1 MTASVRSDV
10 PIDSHRRLADLD
22 GPARWPLLGNLPQL
36 EIPRLHEQLE
46 AWAHRFGPLYRL
58 RMGTRDVL
66 VVARADLI
74 ATVLRDRPDGWRRMR
89 TMADAIREIG
99 GHGVFS
105 AEGDEWRRQ
114 RRLVMSAFDPGHLKR
129 FFPAL
134 VRVTER
140 FKARLDTAA
149 DRGEAI
155 DLQPLLM
162 RYTVDVTA
170 GLAFGADINTL
181 EQPGDAVQQHLDKIF
196 PMLMRRINLPFP
208 YWRYVRLPSDRAFE
222 RHLVEVHRAVRAF
235 IGQARERMR
244 LDVALREH
252 PSNLIEALIA
262 ATDEAG
268 TGLSED
274 DLAGNVLTVLLA
286 GEDTTANTLGWA
298 LHRLHRNRDAWQAL
312 VREVDESL
320 GDADMPRSFEAA
332 RGLARIE
339 DSVNEAMRLHP
350 VAPVL
355 YFENN
360 RPTRLGGIEL
370 PEGTLVFCLTRVP
383 AVDTQRVADA
393 GEYRPERWRAGQ
405 PGQSEPPVEPGQ
417 PGRIGQPGEGT
428 EAVLA
433 GHALLKASTPFG
445 AGPRLCPGR
454 YLAMLEMK
462 MVLATL
468 ARNHEL
474 IEVGTADGAPVRERI
489 AFTMFPVALRLRI
502 ARR

>member
-1 MTASVRSDV
+1 MAASAGSDV
-10 PIDSHRRLADLD
+10 MPAAHRRLAELH
-22 GPARWPLLGNLPQL
+22 GPPGWPLVGNLPQI
-36 EIPRLHEQLE
+36 EIPSLHTQLE
-46 AWAHRFGPLYRL
+46 AWARRYGSLYRL
-58 RMGTRDVL
+58 RMGPRDVL
-66 VVARADLI
+66 VVSQADLI
-74 ATVLRDRPDGWRRMR
+74 ASMLRDRPDGWRRMR
-89 TMADAIREIG
+89 TMADVIREIG

-140 FKARLDTAA
+140 FRARLDAAA
-149 DRGEAI
+149 DSGQPV

-181 EQPGDAVQQHLDKIF
+181 EQPGDAVQQHLDKVF

-222 RHLVEVHRAVRAF
+222 RHLVEVHRAVRGF

-244 LDVALREH
+244 RDGSLREH

-262 ATDEAG
+262 ATDDAG
-268 TGLSED
+268 TGLGED

-298 LHRLHRNRDAWQAL
+298 LLRLHQNREAWQAL
-312 VREVDESL
+312 VREVDDSL
-320 GDADMPRSFEAA
+320 GGDDMPRSFEAA
-332 RGLARIE
+332 RALDRIE

-350 VAPVL
+350 VAPVQ

-360 RPTRLGGIEL
+360 QPTRLGGIDL
-370 PEGTLVFCLTRVP
+370 PEGTLVFCLMRVP
-383 AVDTQRVADA
+383 AVNAELVADA
-393 GEYRPERWRAGQ
+393 GEFRPDRWRAGQ
-405 PGQSEPPVEPGQ
+405 PGEGAQAGAPG
-417 PGRIGQPGEGT
+417 
-428 EAVLA
+428 V
-433 GHALLKASTPFG
+433 ALLKASMPFG

-462 MVLATL
+462 MVLSTL

-474 IEVGTADGAPVRERI
+474 IEVGTADGAPVRERL
-489 AFTMFPVALRLRI
+489 AFTMYPLGLRLRI